1 VLAAE
6 ELPGVPEDDMSTQNG
21 QRKHGTTRGLPRRRR
36 EEYRHTATATG
47 ISPLSGEIGLCLRV
61 GRMGP
66 NK

>member
-1 VLAAE
+1 MLAAE

-36 EEYRHTATATG
+36 QEPTHSDGNRYK
-47 ISPLSGEIGLCLRV
+47 PLSGEIGLCLRV